1 MIVRLPTWGGVFYY
15 RLYEIMMSHQIQ
27 KLILENPGKFFYCFP
42 SISEGIAYDF

>member
-27 KLILENPGKFFYCFP
+27 KLILENHGKFFYCFP